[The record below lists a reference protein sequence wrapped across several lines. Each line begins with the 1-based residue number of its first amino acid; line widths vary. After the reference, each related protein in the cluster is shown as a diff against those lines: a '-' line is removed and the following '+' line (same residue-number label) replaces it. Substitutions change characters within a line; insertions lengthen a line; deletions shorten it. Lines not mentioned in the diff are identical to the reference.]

1 MRASSLCVALAAAW
15 VAAGCSAKSSAPF
28 PDVTSFCTA
37 KAQAECQIASTCG
50 FTSATDC
57 ETQRESVCNADA
69 NDAASTGSRTRKYT
83 QANAPACIDRV
94 NGLFGN
100 NASMIAFKDLV
111 GPGSL
116 TDVCEHVFSGSA
128 AFNEP
133 CQSPYDC
140 ADGNDECVPVS
151 PGSPALVCAP
161 PTKVAIGALCQN
173 AGSVCDTD
181 TYCAPS
187 TTVAAT
193 CMKSMQE
200 GQSCATVP
208 CVSAQRCE
216 ATGATGHTCEPRVAE
231 NQPCTT
237 NDDCLAAAPYCDL
250 YAGNVCRPGLSFGFG
265 SADCSGFAPGG
276 AVTTGT
282 GPDASTTAIAT
293 DAAATD

>member
-1 MRASSLCVALAAAW
+1 MGDETPLEKRHMRTGSGPGMSASSFCVALAAAW

-28 PDVTSFCTA
+28 PDV
-37 KAQAECQIASTCG
+37 
-50 FTSATDC
+50 TSATDC

-83 QANAPACIDRV
+83 QANAAACIDRV

-116 TDVCEHVFSGSA
+116 IDVCKHVFSGSA

-140 ADGNDECVPVS
+140 ADGNDACVPVS

-173 AGSVCDTD
+173 AGSVCD
-181 TYCAPS
+181 
-187 TTVAAT
+187 
-193 CMKSMQE
+193 
-200 GQSCATVP
+200 
-208 CVSAQRCE
+208 
-216 ATGATGHTCEPRVAE
+216 
-231 NQPCTT
+231 
-237 NDDCLAAAPYCDL
+237 
-250 YAGNVCRPGLSFGFG
+250 
-265 SADCSGFAPGG
+265 
-276 AVTTGT
+276 
-282 GPDASTTAIAT
+282 
-293 DAAATD
+293 